1 MDSQDAV
8 NGVGRGVAELTLVEA
23 GVKAVGRGTHAAVSS
38 VLGLLCRLVPHDPV
52 DAGDAGDAFLIAD
65 TLRQEPVPDLPSKH
79 RGIFLLIFGNGVN
92 NWRCGHF
99 GLAATNHPCLEV
111 ASFVISWE
119 DLGDTSMGD
128 SELAADV
135 AGPHSLMSELH
146 NSWSDNIGQGAA
158 IDKNP
163 SELVNSSVT

>member
-1 MDSQDAV
+1 M
-8 NGVGRGVAELTLVEA
+8 
-23 GVKAVGRGTHAAVSS
+23 KAVGRGTHAAVSS
-38 VLGLLCRLVPHDPV
+38 VLGLLRRLVPHDPV

-111 ASFVISWE
+111 ASFVIFCE

-135 AGPHSLMSELH
+135 AGPHSLVSEVYNPL
-146 NSWSDNIGQGAA
+146 SDHIGQGPA
-158 IDKNP
+158 IDKEA
-163 SELVNSSVT
+163 SKLINSAVT

>member
-8 NGVGRGVAELTLVEA
+8 NGVGWGVAKMTLVEA
-23 GVKAVGRGTHAAVSS
+23 GVEAVGRGAQTAVPP

-52 DAGDAGDAFLIAD
+52 DAGDAGDALLVAD
-65 TLRQEPVPDLPSKH
+65 ALRQEPVPDLPGKH
-79 RGIFLLIFGNGVN
+79 SGILLLVLGNGIN
-92 NWRCGHF
+92 NWRCGHLGF
-99 GLAATNHPCLEV
+99 AATNHPGLEV

-119 DLGDTSMGD
+119 DLRDTSMGD

-135 AGPHSLMSELH
+135 AGPHSLVSKLH
-146 NSWSDNIGQGAA
+146 NPWSDDVGQRAA

-163 SELVNSSVT
+163 SKLVNTAVT